1 MPKYDYPLH
10 PGQTQ
15 AEPYYCT
22 IPLEEYEGL
31 KKKIRSLENE
41 LATTNAMLEQ
51 RNADVARLTEE
62 RDRLV
67 SEKDNIDS
75 RR

>member
-1 MPKYDYPLH
+1 
-10 PGQTQ
+10 
-15 AEPYYCT
+15 
-22 IPLEEYEGL
+22 
-31 KKKIRSLENE
+31 
-41 LATTNAMLEQ
+41 MLEQ

-67 SEKDNIDS
+67 SEKDNVDS